1 MPWYAICYK
10 ETGELY
16 SVGSVVDFDNL
27 PDHFECL
34 KLSDNIDFNIQKWD
48 SANKT
53 VISRE
58 SEVKQKTLDER
69 LSDLEAKIDS
79 IIEVRR

>member
-27 PDHFECL
+27 PEHFECL
-34 KLSDNIDFNIQKWD
+34 ELADNIDFGTQKWD
-48 SANKT
+48 SVNK
-53 VISRE
+53 VVVSKEQEI
-58 SEVKQKTLDER
+58 KQKTLEER
-69 LSDLEAKIDS
+69 LVALEAKIDS
-79 IIEVRR
+79 LVEAKK